1 MEFFGPQDLHGNA
14 TGPPSSEHPI
24 TATPNTATPTPS
36 QPPRTIANEGPAP
49 VGHVHQTWDATWLR
63 AVALQFRPRLVEA
76 SDQLGEHLDREGER
90 QADIHIVG
98 RRWGPSLRR
107 ARPPPL
113 RVYAPLAV
121 QQHAASR

>member
-1 MEFFGPQDLHGNA
+1 MELFGPQDLHGNA
-14 TGPPSSEHPI
+14 AGPPSSEHH
-24 TATPNTATPTPS
+24 TATPTPS
-36 QPPRTIANEGPAP
+36 QPPRTIANEEPTP
-49 VGHVHQTWDATWLR
+49 LGHLHQTWDTTWLR
-63 AVALQFRPRLVEA
+63 GALQFRPRLVEA

-121 QQHAASR
+121 QQHAAAR